1 MNKLT
6 VGFEVHQPFRIR
18 RDMFWN
24 PIYRG
29 YLEERFIDMKVN
41 REIFEKVRRRCYV
54 PATSIIL
61 EEIERGEE
69 EGRDVKFFFSISGT
83 FLEQA
88 EKWGR
93 DVIELFQQLSYTH
106 NVEFLAQTYYHSVT
120 SMWEDLTEWRDQVKE
135 HAELI
140 RSYFKQ
146 TPRTFENTELLT
158 NNRIIDEAGKM
169 GFNAILSEG
178 IERELR
184 GKNPNYVY
192 KHKDSDV
199 SILFRNYRLSDDIAF
214 RFSNKAWD
222 QYPLTADKFSSWV
235 KSTPGQNGLIFV
247 DYETFGEHHDQSTG
261 ILEFLRWLPSSLNRE
276 GVSMTLPK
284 EVSKDVYDNF
294 EFQGTTSWADIRKD
308 ESSWLG
314 NIMQWAYDDMVRRS
328 EMPSKE
334 LGKERLKLWKYFT
347 TSDNYYYMFLGEGGP
362 AEVHSYFNAFGSP
375 IDAFINEFFA
385 INVFLDEELHKL
397 NVKNEPYFFTL
408 MDKRSSVAWNQ
419 KEFMEILKRE
429 PKFKSHEANLRRWLD
444 DAQEN

>member
-184 GKNPNYVY
+184 GKNPTTFINTRIVM
-192 KHKDSDV
+192 
-199 SILFRNYRLSDDIAF
+199 F
-214 RFSNKAWD
+214 
-222 QYPLTADKFSSWV
+222 PFSS
-235 KSTPGQNGLIFV
+235 
-247 DYETFGEHHDQSTG
+247 G
-261 ILEFLRWLPSSLNRE
+261 I
-276 GVSMTLPK
+276 
-284 EVSKDVYDNF
+284 
-294 EFQGTTSWADIRKD
+294 
-308 ESSWLG
+308 
-314 NIMQWAYDDMVRRS
+314 
-328 EMPSKE
+328 
-334 LGKERLKLWKYFT
+334 
-347 TSDNYYYMFLGEGGP
+347 
-362 AEVHSYFNAFGSP
+362 
-375 IDAFINEFFA
+375 ID
-385 INVFLDEELHKL
+385 
-397 NVKNEPYFFTL
+397 
-408 MDKRSSVAWNQ
+408 SV
-419 KEFMEILKRE
+419 MI
-429 PKFKSHEANLRRWLD
+429 
-444 DAQEN
+444 